1 MDPREGVYRNFMTFH
16 CGQCNTVWADSLG
29 LCGEAK
35 CCDSLICS
43 TVNLSIEVTLDVIIK
58 KEIQSSLE
66 EKWENCIYNSLSCS
80 GCGCSVGVVLVSAP
94 QHLASLRSLFLIR
107 KENTNCYQFSDG
119 SMVKASTLNLDIE
132 AIGTSIATLKQ
143 EMEAALEHI
152 SLLHGSLRESSTAS
166 LD

>member
-1 MDPREGVYRNFMTFH
+1 MDPREGVYRNVMTFH

-43 TVNLSIEVTLDVIIK
+43 KVTLDVIIK
-58 KEIQSSLE
+58 KELESSLE

-107 KENTNCYQFSDG
+107 KDNMNGYQFSDG
-119 SMVKASTLNLDIE
+119 SMVKASTLNFDIE
-132 AIGTSIATLKQ
+132 PIGKSIATLKQ
-143 EMEAALEHI
+143 EMEAALKHI

>member
-1 MDPREGVYRNFMTFH
+1 MDPRE
-16 CGQCNTVWADSLG
+16 
-29 LCGEAK
+29 
-35 CCDSLICS
+35 
-43 TVNLSIEVTLDVIIK
+43 EVTLDVIIK
-58 KEIQSSLE
+58 KELESSLE

-107 KENTNCYQFSDG
+107 KDNMNGYQFSDG
-119 SMVKASTLNLDIE
+119 SMVKASTLNFDIE
-132 AIGTSIATLKQ
+132 PIGKSIATLKQ
-143 EMEAALEHI
+143 EMEAALKHI